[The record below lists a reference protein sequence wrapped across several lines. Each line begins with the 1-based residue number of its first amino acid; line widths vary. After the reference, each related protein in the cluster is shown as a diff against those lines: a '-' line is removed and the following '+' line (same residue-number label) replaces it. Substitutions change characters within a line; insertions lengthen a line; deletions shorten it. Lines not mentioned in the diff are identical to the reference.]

1 MANSPFSRGSD
12 NHKPIYGGGDYY
24 NWNNHTVGGSNDL
37 SPAHR
42 EQLGKLTNPRTSN
55 YSNYPTPENPHGFYA
70 PDDFYA
76 KGSST
81 TPWGEAR
88 GGDQPGPSPEQGSG
102 GVRVP
107 RNPLPMR
114 PSGGMSLSIPR

>member
-24 NWNNHTVGGSNDL
+24 KWTNHIVGGANDL
-37 SPAHR
+37 SPEHR
-42 EQLGKLTNPRTSN
+42 EQLGNMTSN
-55 YSNYPTPENPHGFYA
+55 YRNYPTPENPHGFYA
-70 PDDFYA
+70 TDEHEQDIIG
-76 KGSST
+76 K
-81 TPWGEAR
+81 R
-88 GGDQPGPSPEQGSG
+88 GWQAWNGPNNPPKEQGGG

-114 PSGGMSLSIPR
+114 PSGGMSLPIPR

>member
-24 NWNNHTVGGSNDL
+24 KWTNHIVGGTYDAGPHAQAQIDDIKNS
-37 SPAHR
+37 
-42 EQLGKLTNPRTSN
+42 KYNP
-55 YSNYPTPENPHGFYA
+55 YYTPDNPHGTYTVDTHA
-70 PDDFYA
+70 QDIIG
-76 KGSST
+76 K
-81 TPWGEAR
+81 R
-88 GGDQPGPSPEQGSG
+88 GMGPNNPPKEQGGG

-114 PSGGMSLSIPR
+114 PSGGMSLPIPR